1 MRTIS
6 EEAINKISQTKL
18 ENGRKRIISGFVKN
32 DIPEQSENNLNVHAH
47 RTRERLTFEEF
58 KNLIAQGH
66 PLKYLCEKYSK
77 HLMAFYSA
85 LSQGKINLSKE
96 NFEEQYNKGIPLDEI
111 ARANNISREYI
122 TYLRDYYGIKIKGAN
137 YQKRLKNEVPL
148 SQEAKDI
155 IIGSLLGDGHI
166 TTWGYFS
173 EKHSEKQVEYLEWK
187 ASILKP
193 ILNKKSFSTYS
204 YLDKRYN
211 SINYSFCIRTIAH
224 SFLYE
229 MRDKFYKTINGKYVK
244 MVPDDIADMINET
257 VLAVWF
263 MDDGS
268 TDWMYRNG
276 IKEYEKA
283 QPQCKISS
291 ESFTLDENIKLQ
303 KCLKKYGIN
312 SNIRFRD
319 TINLIQPYIRV
330 DCESSSRFMNL
341 IKSKI
346 TNDLL
351 YKVNEKEYL
360 IHKDKTYDIEKISN
374 DFIKTHKIYTNEKQ
388 IDISS
393 LQ

>member
-6 EEAINKISQTKL
+6 EESINKISQTKL

-96 NFEEQYNKGIPLDEI
+96 KFEEQYNKGIPLDEI
-111 ARANNISREYI
+111 ARANNIPREHI

-166 TTWGYFS
+166 TPCGYFS

-187 ASILKP
+187 ANFLKP
-193 ILNKKSFSTYS
+193 ILNPKSFSVYK
-204 YLDKRYN
+204 YFDKRHG
-211 SINYSFCIRTIAH
+211 STNYSFCLRTISH

-229 MRDKFYKTINGKYVK
+229 MRSKFYKTINGKYIK
-244 MVPDDIADMINET
+244 IVPDDIGDMMNET
-257 VLAVWF
+257 VLSVWF

-276 IKEYEKA
+276 IKQYQKS
-283 QPQCKISS
+283 QPKCKISS
-291 ESFTLDENIKLQ
+291 QSFTLEENQTLVNSIMQ
-303 KCLKKYGIN
+303 KFNIEAC
-312 SNIRFRD
+312 IRFREKD
-319 TINLIQPYIRV
+319 KKHPYITFDGV
-330 DCESSSRFMNL
+330 YSSHL
-341 IKSKI
+341 TK
-346 TNDLL
+346 LL
-351 YKVNEKEYL
+351 LPLSVNCCMYKFSEEKYL
-360 IHKDKTYDIEKISN
+360 NKTAIDPEQEMEK
-374 DFIKTHKIYTNEKQ
+374 FIKKHN
-388 IDISS
+388 IS
-393 LQ
+393 